1 MTSIHPNPTT
11 RLVIQIEC
19 SPLYIAVWNSFQTA
33 SNQNFC
39 HQDTQLHTL
48 VNCRMNCTKLI
59 GREGNVTIPVKES
72 QQGDDYKEM
81 QWIPTMSRKNR
92 KDVDPPNECVIL
104 PSPAQKDIPSQ
115 ALCERRR
122 GIKKEWCMIHAN
134 NVLLWPSVY
143 VAVVFHSAWG
153 LTASFNTVCTS
164 LSSTWYSQLTVH
176 ELCLDV
182 RLVRSA
188 RIADRS

>member
-1 MTSIHPNPTT
+1 MNWIKCILYIKRWFKINLVQFSIPYPLCIIHKSVATMKSIHPNPTT
-11 RLVIQIEC
+11 RLVMQIEC
-19 SPLYIAVWNSFQTA
+19 SPLYIAVWNSFQIA

-59 GREGNVTIPVKES
+59 GGEGNVTIPVKES
-72 QQGDDYKEM
+72 QQRDDYKEM
-81 QWIPTMSRKNR
+81 QWIPTMSRKNW

-122 GIKKEWCMIHAN
+122 VMRHQKRMMHDPC
-134 NVLLWPSVY
+134 
-143 VAVVFHSAWG
+143 
-153 LTASFNTVCTS
+153 
-164 LSSTWYSQLTVH
+164 
-176 ELCLDV
+176 
-182 RLVRSA
+182 
-188 RIADRS
+188 